1 MDIWLDILANFVAL
15 YLVVLLMRVI
25 WSWVPTVN
33 WDNPV
38 LAVIRQLTDPYID
51 CFRAIIPPIGGM
63 DLSASFAIIALAL
76 VQNVLDRIAGIGY
89 SF

>member
-15 YLVVLLMRVI
+15 YLVVLMMRVI

-38 LAVIRQLTDPYID
+38 LAVIRQLTDPYIA
-51 CFRAIIPPIGGM
+51 CFRAIIPPIAGM
-63 DLSASFAIIALAL
+63 DLSASFALLALAI
-76 VQNVLDRIAGIGY
+76 VQNVLDRMAGIGY
-89 SF
+89 AF

>member
-1 MDIWLDILANFVAL
+1 MDLWVDSLANFVAL
-15 YLVVLLMRVI
+15 YLLVLLLRVI

-33 WDNPV
+33 WENPV
-38 LAVIRQLTDPYID
+38 LSVMRQLTDPYIA
-51 CFRAIIPPIGGM
+51 CFRAVIPPIAGM
-63 DLSASFAIIALAL
+63 DLSASFAILALAI